1 MLLLR
6 KDELEPRDATLVA
19 AESGPDFDG
28 FYPAPCRFWQ
38 TGGVK
43 EVHVLWMEEPQVSR
57 NRRAEIDVQL
67 RHLPLSRVL
76 QGSY

>member
-1 MLLLR
+1 MPLL
-6 KDELEPRDATLVA
+6 AN
-19 AESGPDFDG
+19 F
-28 FYPAPCRFWQ
+28 
-38 TGGVK
+38 GGVK
-43 EVHVLWMEEPQVSR
+43 EVHVLWMGEPQVSR